1 MIHHSPYLKDR
12 AVTLINLLTYTVCPP
27 PPPKKAL
34 TRLDFIKV
42 AALFQFQ

>member
-12 AVTLINLLTYTVCPP
+12 AVTLINLLTYTVCLFS
-27 PPPKKAL
+27 PKKAL
-34 TRLDFIKV
+34 NRLDFIKV

>member
-12 AVTLINLLTYTVCPP
+12 AVTLINLLTYTVFF
-27 PPPKKAL
+27 PKKAL